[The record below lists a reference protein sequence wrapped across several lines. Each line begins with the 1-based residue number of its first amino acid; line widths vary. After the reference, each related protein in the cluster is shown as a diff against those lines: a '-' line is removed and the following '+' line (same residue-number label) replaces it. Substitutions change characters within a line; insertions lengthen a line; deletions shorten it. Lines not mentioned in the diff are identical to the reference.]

1 MPHPPSAYAVGGF
14 TMSLLLACDSIS
26 KSFGPRALFNNISI
40 SFDDQEKT
48 GLIGPN
54 GSGKSTLLKI
64 LAGIEKADTGNLTT
78 RRKLRLGYLPQA
90 DVFEPGQSVLDVV
103 LHAMS
108 DDHSDEHE
116 RLTKVQ
122 ILLDKIGF
130 TQLDQSVDDLSGGWR
145 KRLSLAREL
154 IQSPDLLLLDEPT
167 NHLDLDGILW
177 LEKLLS
183 SASFSFVLC
192 THDRYF
198 LENVTNRVVE
208 LSQAYSDGYLSVIG
222 TYSSFL
228 ERREE
233 YLAAQSAQQTAVAS
247 RVRREI
253 TWLQRGAKA
262 RTTKAKGRIQQ
273 AGEMME
279 DLAALKARNAQ
290 SQSVEIDFSATQR
303 QTRKLLTVKDV
314 AKSLGG
320 KLLFSHLNLV
330 LSPGMKLG
338 LLGRNGSGKSTLIRL
353 LTGELAPDAGQIWR
367 ADGLRI
373 VHFDQKRAQVDPNLT
388 VRRALAPA
396 GDNFAYRGES
406 IHVSAWARKF
416 LFRLDQLDMHVG
428 DLSGGEQA
436 RILLADLVA
445 RPADLLILDEPTN
458 DLDIPSLEVLEESL
472 QDFPGALVLVT
483 HDRFMLDRIST
494 ELLALDG
501 NGAARRFADF
511 AQWERAR
518 EEQVQATTEAARA
531 STARPVTKDASAPPA
546 RKKLSWSEQRE
557 FEKME
562 ETILTAEETLHAAQT
577 IMEDPAVLK
586 DHVKLREACSAVDIA
601 QTRVAAL
608 YARWEELE
616 ERKG

>member
-1 MPHPPSAYAVGGF
+1 
-14 TMSLLLACDSIS
+14 MSLLLSCDSLS
-26 KSFGPRALFNNISI
+26 KSFGSRALFTNISI
-40 SFDDQEKT
+40 SFDDQERT

-64 LAGIEKADTGNLTT
+64 LAGIEVPDTGEMTV
-78 RRKLRLGYLPQA
+78 RRKLRLGYLAQEDLFPA
-90 DVFEPGQSVLDVV
+90 GQTVIGVALG
-103 LHAMS
+103 AIR

-116 RLTKVQ
+116 RLTKAQ

-130 TQLDQSVDDLSGGWR
+130 TQLDQPVELLSGGWR

-167 NHLDLDGILW
+167 NHLDLEGILW
-177 LEKLLS
+177 LEKLLA
-183 SASFSFVLC
+183 SANFSFVLC
-192 THDRYF
+192 THDRYL
-198 LENVTNRVVE
+198 LENATNRIVE
-208 LSQAYSDGYLSVIG
+208 LSTAYADGYLSVTG
-222 TYSSFL
+222 TYSDFL
-228 ERREE
+228 VRREE
-233 YLAAQSAQQTAVAS
+233 YLTAQSAQQQAVAS

-253 TWLQRGAKA
+253 AWLQRGAKA

-290 SQSVEIDFSATQR
+290 AQSVEIDFSATHR
-303 QTRKLLTVKDV
+303 QTRKLLTIKDV

-320 KLLFSHLNLV
+320 RTLFSHVNLV

-338 LLGRNGSGKSTLIRL
+338 LLGRNGSGKSTLILL
-353 LTGELAPDAGQIWR
+353 LTGELTPDAGEIWR
-367 ADGLRI
+367 AEGLRI
-373 VHFDQKRAQVDPNLT
+373 VHFDQKRAQIDPTQT

-396 GDNFAYRGES
+396 GDNFIYRGES

-428 DLSGGEQA
+428 ELSGGEQA

-458 DLDIPSLEVLEESL
+458 DLDIPSLEVLEDSL
-472 QDFPGALVLVT
+472 DDFPGALVLVT

-501 NGAARRFADF
+501 KGSVRRFVDF
-511 AQWERAR
+511 PQW
-518 EEQVQATTEAARA
+518 EAARDSENQATALAARAA
-531 STARPVTKDASAPPA
+531 SARPVAKETPA
-546 RKKLSWSEQRE
+546 QPVRKKLSWSEQRE
-557 FEKME
+557 LEAMGE
-562 ETILTAEETLHAAQT
+562 NILAAEELLHARQE
-577 IMEDPAVLK
+577 IMEDPTVLK
-586 DHVKLREACSAVDIA
+586 DHMKLRDACTAVDAA
-601 QTRVAAL
+601 QTRVAEL

-616 ERKG
+616 SRKG

>member
-1 MPHPPSAYAVGGF
+1 
-14 TMSLLLACDSIS
+14 MSLLLSCDSLS
-26 KSFGPRALFNNISI
+26 KSFGSRALFNQISI
-40 SFDDQEKT
+40 SFDDQERT

-64 LAGIEKADTGNLTT
+64 LAGLEAADTGEMTV
-78 RRKLRLGYLPQA
+78 RRKLQLGYLAQE
-90 DVFEPGQSVLDVV
+90 DVFGAGQTVSDIVLA
-103 LHAMS
+103 AMT

-116 RLTKVQ
+116 RLTKAQ

-130 TQLDQSVDDLSGGWR
+130 TQLDQPVEALSGGWR

-154 IQSPDLLLLDEPT
+154 IRSPDLLLLDEPT
-167 NHLDLDGILW
+167 NHLDLGGILW
-177 LEKLLS
+177 LEKLLA
-183 SASFSFVLC
+183 SANFSFVLC

-208 LSQAYSDGYLSVIG
+208 LSRAYADGYLSVIG
-222 TYSSFL
+222 TYSDFL
-228 ERREE
+228 VRREE
-233 YLAAQSAQQTAVAS
+233 YLAAQSAQQQAVAS

-253 TWLQRGAKA
+253 AWLQRGAKA

-290 SQSVEIDFSATQR
+290 AQSVEIDFSATHR
-303 QTRKLLTVKDV
+303 QTRKLLTLKDV

-320 KLLFSHLNLV
+320 RTLFSHVNLV

-353 LTGELAPDAGQIWR
+353 LTGALGPDAGEIWR

-373 VHFDQKRAQVDPNLT
+373 VHFDQKRAQIDPAQT

-396 GDNFAYRGES
+396 GDNFVYRGES

-472 QDFPGALVLVT
+472 ADFPGALVLVT

-501 NGAARRFADF
+501 KGSARRFVDF
-511 AQWERAR
+511 AQWESAR
-518 EEQVQATTEAARA
+518 EAELQATTAARTASARA
-531 STARPVTKDASAPPA
+531 SVKETPAPPA
-546 RKKLSWSEQRE
+546 RKRLNWSEQRE
-557 FEKME
+557 LEAME
-562 ETILTAEETLHAAQT
+562 ENILAAEELLYARQKT
-577 IMEDPAVLK
+577 MEDPGVLK
-586 DHVKLREACSAVDIA
+586 DHVKLREACTAVDAA
-601 QTRVAAL
+601 QTRVAEL
-608 YARWEELE
+608 YTRWEELE
-616 ERKG
+616 ARKS